1 MSKFGIIVKNK
12 ISEAKKKKAF
22 TLVELIIVITILAV
36 LAAIAFL
43 NLNGYTGDARDSVRV
58 SDLKNIQKT
67 MELSLGE
74 GNLLP
79 IPDELKTE
87 KIELQELPG
96 VKWQEGLF
104 GDESIKELRDLS
116 QVPLDPKTKSKYRY
130 LVSEN
135 RQNYYLEV
143 ELENGS
149 KYILTNYGNALALNS
164 APNAPKTPG
173 NPGGTTTPPPATPQ
187 TQDKDKYHPIG
198 QTINAI
204 VGAQVNPSDGIQNKQ
219 DLPSTTVYRWK
230 NGTPGENSGTI
241 EVVYPDSSITEITV
255 TINYSC
261 ATGHTKVGSECKA
274 NTQACAIVNG
284 NGTQALQPNG
294 TYGTCTASTCNANF
308 HKEGNTCTSNTK
320 TCTAPNG
327 TGTQTWNATE
337 NSYGACTVNTCN
349 AGHTK
354 VGNECKVNTQNCTV
368 ANGNGT
374 QALQP
379 NGTYGT
385 CTVNTCNA
393 NFHKEGNTCTSNTK
407 TCTAPNGTGTQ
418 TWNATKNSYGACT
431 VNTCNAGYTKVGNEC
446 KANTQACTVANGTG
460 TQALQPN
467 GTYGTCTASTC
478 NANFHKEGNECV
490 SNTRECTISSGAG
503 SRVSSGELQ
512 LRGRSIESGTRYLLS
527 GGAIS
532 RGSTPQTTKKG
543 IQTWDSKTNSWGTC
557 VEVNSKPIVSGVTG
571 ETAVAVG
578 QQINLT
584 INGADSDGDTLT
596 YKSTNLPSGLTI
608 SGNRIT
614 GTRNTAGEVTFQV
627 VASDGKVDSDPINV
641 KVEFFQAGEMKLT
654 YSGIKNGETI
664 ILPYHGNVNITSI
677 DWGDNGVNR
686 CVTKTTLDHQTC
698 KYTNASKGTYTI
710 TVRGTARGFSSGT
723 SYHGFPSKIVGIT
736 DWNKMRITDLSGAF
750 NGATNFNQPLND
762 FDTSKVTDMS
772 YMFYGAE
779 KFNQPLNNW
788 DTSNV
793 TNMAGMFGWAR
804 SFNQN
809 INNWN
814 TSNVTDMTY
823 MFGFA
828 INFNQPI
835 NNWNTSKVVDMH
847 AMFHSASKFNQPLN
861 DWNVSNLVNMNDM
874 FSITSFN
881 QPLNNWDTSNVTNM
895 SGVFRDTEN
904 FNQPLNNW
912 NTSKVVDMHAMFSNA
927 NNFNQNINSWN
938 VSNVTNMSSMFYGAK
953 NFDQPLNNWNTSK
966 VVDMHAMFSNAN
978 NFNQNINSWNVSNVT
993 NMNDMFNS
1001 TENFNQPLDNW
1012 NISKVTDIGGMFRSA
1027 KKFNQPLNNWNT
1039 SNVTS
1044 MESLFYGAEK
1054 FNQPLDKWNVSKVIF
1069 TSGMFGR
1076 EFYGYPKNF
1085 KQNISNW
1092 KFANPIDC
1100 HDSGFSNL
1108 PRSYM
1113 PKCSTN

>member
-67 MELSLGE
+67 VELSLGE

-446 KANTQACTVANGTG
+446 KANTQACTVENGTG

-512 LRGRSIESGTRYLLS
+512 LRGRSIESGT
-527 GGAIS
+527 
-532 RGSTPQTTKKG
+532 
-543 IQTWDSKTNSWGTC
+543 
-557 VEVNSKPIVSGVTG
+557 
-571 ETAVAVG
+571 
-578 QQINLT
+578 
-584 INGADSDGDTLT
+584 
-596 YKSTNLPSGLTI
+596 
-608 SGNRIT
+608 
-614 GTRNTAGEVTFQV
+614 
-627 VASDGKVDSDPINV
+627 
-641 KVEFFQAGEMKLT
+641 
-654 YSGIKNGETI
+654 
-664 ILPYHGNVNITSI
+664 
-677 DWGDNGVNR
+677 
-686 CVTKTTLDHQTC
+686 
-698 KYTNASKGTYTI
+698 
-710 TVRGTARGFSSGT
+710 
-723 SYHGFPSKIVGIT
+723 
-736 DWNKMRITDLSGAF
+736 
-750 NGATNFNQPLND
+750 
-762 FDTSKVTDMS
+762 
-772 YMFYGAE
+772 
-779 KFNQPLNNW
+779 
-788 DTSNV
+788 
-793 TNMAGMFGWAR
+793 
-804 SFNQN
+804 
-809 INNWN
+809 
-814 TSNVTDMTY
+814 
-823 MFGFA
+823 
-828 INFNQPI
+828 
-835 NNWNTSKVVDMH
+835 
-847 AMFHSASKFNQPLN
+847 
-861 DWNVSNLVNMNDM
+861 
-874 FSITSFN
+874 
-881 QPLNNWDTSNVTNM
+881 
-895 SGVFRDTEN
+895 
-904 FNQPLNNW
+904 
-912 NTSKVVDMHAMFSNA
+912 
-927 NNFNQNINSWN
+927 
-938 VSNVTNMSSMFYGAK
+938 
-953 NFDQPLNNWNTSK
+953 
-966 VVDMHAMFSNAN
+966 
-978 NFNQNINSWNVSNVT
+978 
-993 NMNDMFNS
+993 
-1001 TENFNQPLDNW
+1001 
-1012 NISKVTDIGGMFRSA
+1012 
-1027 KKFNQPLNNWNT
+1027 
-1039 SNVTS
+1039 
-1044 MESLFYGAEK
+1044 
-1054 FNQPLDKWNVSKVIF
+1054 
-1069 TSGMFGR
+1069 
-1076 EFYGYPKNF
+1076 
-1085 KQNISNW
+1085 
-1092 KFANPIDC
+1092 
-1100 HDSGFSNL
+1100 
-1108 PRSYM
+1108 
-1113 PKCSTN
+1113 

>member
-43 NLNGYTGDARDSVRV
+43 NLNGYTWDARDSVRV

-67 MELSLGE
+67 VELSLGE
-74 GNLLP
+74 WNLLP

-87 KIELQELPG
+87 KIELQELPW
-96 VKWQEGLF
+96 VKWQEWLF
-104 GDESIKELRDLS
+104 WDESIKELRDLS

-143 ELENGS
+143 ELENWS

-164 APNAPKTPG
+164 APNAPKTPW

-187 TQDKDKYHPIG
+187 TQDKDKYHPIW

-204 VGAQVNPSDGIQNKQ
+204 VWAQVNPSDWIQNKQ

-230 NGTPGENSGTI
+230 NGTPGENSWTI

-261 ATGHTKVGSECKA
+261 ATWHTKVWNECKA
-274 NTQACAIVNG
+274 NTQACTVANWTW
-284 NGTQALQPNG
+284 TQALQPNG

-308 HKEGNTCTSNTK
+308 HKE
-320 TCTAPNG
+320 
-327 TGTQTWNATE
+327 W
-337 NSYGACTVNTCN
+337 
-349 AGHTK
+349 
-354 VGNECKVNTQNCTV
+354 
-368 ANGNGT
+368 
-374 QALQP
+374 
-379 NGTYGT
+379 
-385 CTVNTCNA
+385 
-393 NFHKEGNTCTSNTK
+393 
-407 TCTAPNGTGTQ
+407 
-418 TWNATKNSYGACT
+418 
-431 VNTCNAGYTKVGNEC
+431 
-446 KANTQACTVANGTG
+446 
-460 TQALQPN
+460 
-467 GTYGTCTASTC
+467 
-478 NANFHKEGNECV
+478 NECV

-503 SRVSSGELQ
+503 SRVSSWELQ

-532 RGSTPQTTKKG
+532 RWSTPQTTKKW
-543 IQTWDSKTNSWGTC
+543 IQTWDSKTNSWWTC
-557 VEVNSKPIVSGVTG
+557 VEVNSKPIVSWVTW
-571 ETAVAVG
+571 ETAVAVW

-584 INGADSDGDTLT
+584 INGADSDWDTLT

-608 SGNRIT
+608 SWNRIT
-614 GTRNTAGEVTFQV
+614 WTRNTAWEVTFQV

-654 YSGIKNGETI
+654 YSWIKNGETI

-677 DWGDNGVNR
+677 DWGDNWVNR

-698 KYTNASKGTYTI
+698 KYTNASKWTYTI
-710 TVRGTARGFSSGT
+710 TVRWTARWFSSWT
-723 SYHGFPSKIVGIT
+723 SYHWFPSKIVWIT
-736 DWNKMRITDLSGAF
+736 DWNKMRITDLSWAF
-750 NGATNFNQPLND
+750 NWATNFNQPLND

-772 YMFYGAE
+772 YMFYWAE

-793 TNMAGMFGWAR
+793 TNMAGMFWWAR

-823 MFGFA
+823 MFWFA

-881 QPLNNWDTSNVTNM
+881 QQLNNLDT
-895 SGVFRDTEN
+895 
-904 FNQPLNNW
+904 
-912 NTSKVVDMHAMFSNA
+912 
-927 NNFNQNINSWN
+927 
-938 VSNVTNMSSMFYGAK
+938 
-953 NFDQPLNNWNTSK
+953 
-966 VVDMHAMFSNAN
+966 
-978 NFNQNINSWNVSNVT
+978 
-993 NMNDMFNS
+993 
-1001 TENFNQPLDNW
+1001 
-1012 NISKVTDIGGMFRSA
+1012 
-1027 KKFNQPLNNWNT
+1027 
-1039 SNVTS
+1039 
-1044 MESLFYGAEK
+1044 
-1054 FNQPLDKWNVSKVIF
+1054 
-1069 TSGMFGR
+1069 
-1076 EFYGYPKNF
+1076 
-1085 KQNISNW
+1085 
-1092 KFANPIDC
+1092 
-1100 HDSGFSNL
+1100 
-1108 PRSYM
+1108 
-1113 PKCSTN
+1113 